1 MSKPITLCFPLSQ
14 GGGGGNMGGGDMG
27 GKGCFQ
33 VCFNFS
39 SLINPLSPNSDPHP
53 ISPSK
58 KLSDQ
63 TDRS

>member
-1 MSKPITLCFPLSQ
+1 MSKPITKAQLNCFPLSQ
-14 GGGGGNMGGGDMG
+14 AGGGGGNMGGGDMG

-53 ISPSK
+53 ISPSNN
-58 KLSDQ
+58 
-63 TDRS
+63 TV